1 MNGKARVAAAMRLE
15 RPERVPVMTQLALGH
30 YFLHVAL
37 PNEDIWFSAEA
48 FSEAL
53 LTITRRYGFDGVLV
67 NLLPAPPDW
76 RQRVDRV
83 EQADDGTRT
92 LYWKTGSY
100 CVIPPDDN
108 LHSFPEYRPPSLEEV
123 DPEAVYY
130 LDPHG
135 PDGLK
140 YPFYFGLEPETRDAD
155 DFFPDYLFR
164 TLDLVKAEAGEEL
177 SIHAEYFSPFTQLM
191 DLFGYENALMGLVT
205 EAGKCHA
212 ILDRL
217 AAGASDLAQ
226 RQARRGV
233 DAVLCSSAFAGAGF
247 ISRDYYRE
255 FVMPYEARVVGAVKA
270 IRPDLPVY
278 VHTCGAIGDRL
289 EMMTEAGYDGVD
301 TLDPP
306 PLGNVELAN
315 AVERLKGKAFIKG
328 NMDAVNTL
336 LRGDVETV
344 RRDARMRVE
353 TAGPNGGYILSS
365 ACSVA
370 PRVDPANLRVLVEV
384 AEQYGRFQ

>member
-30 YFLHVAL
+30 YFLRVDL
-37 PNEDIWFSAEA
+37 PNEDIWFSAEG

-53 LTITRRYGFDGVLV
+53 VTLARRYDFDGVLV
-67 NLLPAPPDW
+67 NLMSAPPGW
-76 RQRVDRV
+76 RDGIDRVD
-83 EQADDGTRT
+83 EADDGTRT
-92 LYWKTGSY
+92 LYWKTGGY

-108 LHSFPEYRPPSLEEV
+108 LHSFPEYRPPSIDEV

-135 PDGLK
+135 PGGLK
-140 YPFYFGLEPETRDAD
+140 YPFHFGPEPETPDPD

-164 TLDLVKAEAGEEL
+164 NLDILTETAGDDL

-191 DLFGYENALMGLVT
+191 DLFGYENALMALVMDT
-205 EAGKCHA
+205 GKCHA
-212 ILDRL
+212 ILERL
-217 AAGASDLAQ
+217 AAGAADLAR

-255 FVMPYEARVVGAVKA
+255 FVMPYEARVVAAVRDV
-270 IRPDLPVY
+270 RPDLPVY

-306 PLGNVELAN
+306 PLGDVELAD

-370 PRVDPANLRVLVEV
+370 PRVDPDNLRVLAEV
-384 AEQYGRFQ
+384 AEQYGRFG